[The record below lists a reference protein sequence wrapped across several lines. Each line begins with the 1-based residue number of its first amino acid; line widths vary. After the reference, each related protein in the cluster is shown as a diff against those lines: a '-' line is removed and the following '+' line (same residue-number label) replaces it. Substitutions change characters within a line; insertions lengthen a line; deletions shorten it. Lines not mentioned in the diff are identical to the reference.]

1 MGSKWG
7 LQKLLRG
14 LVSHELKTYLS
25 VFDLLLTNEMVIL
38 SKDVNQTALRKQI
51 TLQIF
56 EVFVQILLNVNLS
69 LNQTLLTFLHQ
80 LNDFID
86 SGNFSVMGYLPLI
99 WKDSVTHLHGLAVYV
114 KEGLLPFTQ
123 ELSLDKS
130 ADSFLCFRL
139 ALLHSGSYFF
149 LLYQSLFSTLCTTFW
164 SYSL

>member
-1 MGSKWG
+1 M
-7 LQKLLRG
+7 
-14 LVSHELKTYLS
+14 SHELKTYLS

-38 SKDVNQTALRKQI
+38 SKDVNQTALREQI

-99 WKDSVTHLHGLAVYV
+99 
-114 KEGLLPFTQ
+114 
-123 ELSLDKS
+123 
-130 ADSFLCFRL
+130 
-139 ALLHSGSYFF
+139 
-149 LLYQSLFSTLCTTFW
+149 
-164 SYSL
+164 

>member
-1 MGSKWG
+1 M
-7 LQKLLRG
+7 
-14 LVSHELKTYLS
+14 SHELKTYLS

-86 SGNFSVMGYLPLI
+86 SGNFSVMGFLPLI
-99 WKDSVTHLHGLAVYV
+99 
-114 KEGLLPFTQ
+114 
-123 ELSLDKS
+123 
-130 ADSFLCFRL
+130 
-139 ALLHSGSYFF
+139 
-149 LLYQSLFSTLCTTFW
+149 
-164 SYSL
+164 

>member
-1 MGSKWG
+1 M
-7 LQKLLRG
+7 
-14 LVSHELKTYLS
+14 SHELKTYLS

-38 SKDVNQTALRKQI
+38 SKGVNQTALRKQI

-99 WKDSVTHLHGLAVYV
+99 
-114 KEGLLPFTQ
+114 
-123 ELSLDKS
+123 
-130 ADSFLCFRL
+130 
-139 ALLHSGSYFF
+139 
-149 LLYQSLFSTLCTTFW
+149 
-164 SYSL
+164 

>member
-1 MGSKWG
+1 M
-7 LQKLLRG
+7 
-14 LVSHELKTYLS
+14 SHELKTYLS

-38 SKDVNQTALRKQI
+38 SNDVNQTALRKQI

-99 WKDSVTHLHGLAVYV
+99 
-114 KEGLLPFTQ
+114 
-123 ELSLDKS
+123 
-130 ADSFLCFRL
+130 
-139 ALLHSGSYFF
+139 
-149 LLYQSLFSTLCTTFW
+149 
-164 SYSL
+164 

>member
-51 TLQIF
+51 TLQILI
-56 EVFVQILLNVNLS
+56 ERLNVNLS

>member
-1 MGSKWG
+1 M
-7 LQKLLRG
+7 
-14 LVSHELKTYLS
+14 SHELKTYLS

-99 WKDSVTHLHGLAVYV
+99 
-114 KEGLLPFTQ
+114 
-123 ELSLDKS
+123 
-130 ADSFLCFRL
+130 
-139 ALLHSGSYFF
+139 
-149 LLYQSLFSTLCTTFW
+149 
-164 SYSL
+164 

>member
-1 MGSKWG
+1 M
-7 LQKLLRG
+7 
-14 LVSHELKTYLS
+14 SHELKTYLS

-51 TLQIF
+51 TLQIL

-99 WKDSVTHLHGLAVYV
+99 
-114 KEGLLPFTQ
+114 
-123 ELSLDKS
+123 
-130 ADSFLCFRL
+130 
-139 ALLHSGSYFF
+139 
-149 LLYQSLFSTLCTTFW
+149 
-164 SYSL
+164 